1 MVTSNLVELFY
12 LLIEA
17 FLSLELRSLGWK
29 SIYSHILEEYMLTVT
44 KSKDFVSVSLK
55 TKEIALL

>member
-17 FLSLELRSLGWK
+17 FLPLELRSLGWK

-44 KSKDFVSVSLK
+44 KSKGFVSVSLK